1 MITIHGDMLE
11 IYVLGESLQIWTKV
25 RTEHAQRID
34 YDGLGNVSIYS
45 RTDVFPSTFDTSE
58 QKLTEKEILD
68 ILEIIRQ
75 YLLSKRP

>member
-1 MITIHGDMLE
+1 MITIHGDALE

-45 RTDVFPSTFDTSE
+45 RTDVFPGCDISE
-58 QKLTEKEILD
+58 QKLTSEEIVD